1 MLTSLISLIL
11 ILVEE
16 EIIGTNHQ
24 QGIVRQVP
32 CTWCNKAEELLPVG
46 FLHCRTIFLQFV
58 FRQLKVVA
66 DVTQVLC
73 LDVSA

>member
-32 CTWCNKAEELLPVG
+32 SRGATK
-46 FLHCRTIFLQFV
+46 
-58 FRQLKVVA
+58 LKNCC
-66 DVTQVLC
+66 Q
-73 LDVSA
+73 